1 MDPGPKGPAAI
12 LLASCSSTK
21 WTCWPPPDAPARAE
35 IFRLVLKDK
44 PLEDIDYG
52 NPGICGTA
60 SLRRRRFRAL
70 YSIAL
75 TLIGICA
82 LVTHEAGHR
91 SLAGGFFVA
100 GIIVYTW
107 IANLQRRCKS

>member
-21 WTCWPPPDAPARAE
+21 WTCLPPPDAPARAE